1 MNQAKKA
8 KRSFS
13 PEQKVN
19 ILNQIETSIKSGMT
33 TMAAV
38 EKAGIAY
45 SVFNKWKRQLA
56 VGIKSSLRNGKAP
69 ADKDKRR
76 LERENERLKAIIVS
90 QVQAIAD
97 LKKETNWE

>member
-1 MNQAKKA
+1 
-8 KRSFS
+8 
-13 PEQKVN
+13 
-19 ILNQIETSIKSGMT
+19 
-33 TMAAV
+33 MAAV

-90 QVQAIAD
+90 QAQAIAD
-97 LKKETNWE
+97 LKKETKWE

>member
-13 PEQKVN
+13 PEQKVA
-19 ILNQIETSIKSGMT
+19 ILNQIEMSIKNGMT

-45 SVFNKWKRQLA
+45 SVFNKWKQQLA
-56 VGIKSSLRNGKAP
+56 VGIKSSLRNGNAP
-69 ADKDKRR
+69 VDKDKKR
-76 LERENERLKAIIVS
+76 LEQLLSAAK
-90 QVQAIAD
+90 
-97 LKKETNWE
+97 